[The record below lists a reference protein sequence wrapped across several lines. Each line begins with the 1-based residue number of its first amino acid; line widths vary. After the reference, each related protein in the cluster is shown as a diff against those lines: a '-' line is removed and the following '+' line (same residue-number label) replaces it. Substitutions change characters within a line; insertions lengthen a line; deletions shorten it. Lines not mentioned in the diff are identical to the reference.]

1 MFKLDTSFDNT
12 DVSVHAAGVIHHWRV
27 ELLNKREKSRT
38 IYEVTLEQKMYTN
51 IEGEVIQCVERR
63 VSIIRLYLV
72 NHDEWDLDVYSRC
85 ILCSHLYEDCCRVYG
100 GFCRAKC

>member
-1 MFKLDTSFDNT
+1 
-12 DVSVHAAGVIHHWRV
+12 
-27 ELLNKREKSRT
+27 
-38 IYEVTLEQKMYTN
+38 MYTN

-85 ILCSHLYEDCCRVYG
+85 ILCSTFMKIAAAFMVVSAELSVESLCG
-100 GFCRAKC
+100 A